1 MAECSCQIVRC
12 CPRIRRLH
20 HRRPRRRNLG
30 VRGNRRLARADI
42 KSAPTAPP
50 PVLCRGGLY
59 GRPDQLPIPAG
70 VRVFL
75 PRRGAYK
82 IRPYNPSVTL
92 RVTAPF
98 AQGSLPSQASGLTA
112 FGDGASD
119 AAALFTCHTPP
130 AGVKMH
136 NSPMRVVHFTWRDR
150 PQASSSVSSIL
161 RNTDTSSV
169 LLT

>member
-1 MAECSCQIVRC
+1 M
-12 CPRIRRLH
+12 
-20 HRRPRRRNLG
+20 
-30 VRGNRRLARADI
+30 
-42 KSAPTAPP
+42 
-50 PVLCRGGLY
+50 
-59 GRPDQLPIPAG
+59 
-70 VRVFL
+70 
-75 PRRGAYK
+75 
-82 IRPYNPSVTL
+82 L

-98 AQGSLPSQASGLTA
+98 AQGSLTSQASGLTA

-136 NSPMRVVHFTWRDR
+136 NSPMRVVHFTWGDR
-150 PQASSSVSSIL
+150 PQASSSVSPIL